1 MPKFVPPPWLGVPSP
16 GSRVRRIRGRVCAV
30 LVSLVLLVGIQV
42 LPVDHADAGKGGR
55 LRAATAD
62 GLAASYHVAA
72 PAYYRPALLDGKA
85 FPVARSNFLSLL
97 EFPNNWHAP
106 RLRLINGKWE
116 LVGVHLGWTFYS
128 GTRVGVRG
136 VDGHYYL
143 YAHLSSVQPG
153 IRSGV
158 HVAAGAVLGRIGN
171 TGYGPPGHRDEFPP
185 HLHLGIQ
192 SARGEWVNPY
202 PTLALLYRQT
212 VTETTRTQ
220 AALDRLAAAGKR
232 SAWIRRAENAYMSL
246 NPPGGE

>member
-116 LVGVHLGWTFYS
+116 LVGVHL
-128 GTRVGVRG
+128 RG

-158 HVAAGAVLGRIGN
+158 HVATGAVLGRVGN